1 MNTPN
6 ERFLT
11 QLQQQILEIV
21 DAKYR
26 IGYKEHIKKEG
37 DIWDNPLLLDH
48 AIDEAVDLLIY
59 LLTLRKQ
66 NE

>member
-1 MNTPN
+1 MNSKN
-6 ERFLT
+6 EYYLK
-11 QLQQQILEIV
+11 QILSQIEELV

-26 IGYKEHIKKEG
+26 VGYKQHSKKEG

-59 LLTLRKQ
+59 LLTLKKQ